1 MHKLNVPLI
10 RPLRLIC
17 FLLFT
22 AVTFCACGNYSEQ
35 DATRVCGVLVKG
47 TPWELASTL
56 ASQREGGFVPEC
68 VEVYEDKAYIKG
80 WLDTNGTTEPYRVAP
95 YDDGL
100 LPAEIVCDLA
110 NGQVTHAGLYCEI
123 IDK

>member
-1 MHKLNVPLI
+1 MHKLFSILTI
-10 RPLRLIC
+10 A
-17 FLLFT
+17 FFAT
-22 AVTFCACGNYSEQ
+22 ALCGCGKYSEQ
-35 DATRVCGVLVKG
+35 NATRVCGVPVKG

-100 LPAEIVCDLA
+100 LPAQISCDVE
-110 NGQVTHAGLYCEI
+110 NGHVTHAVLYCEI
-123 IDK
+123 LDYK

>member
-1 MHKLNVPLI
+1 MKQ
-10 RPLRLIC
+10 
-17 FLLFT
+17 LLYIFIAT
-22 AVTFCACGNYSEQ
+22 ALCACTCYSEQ
-35 DATRVCGVLVKG
+35 DATRVCGVPVKG

-68 VEVYEDKAYIKG
+68 VEVYGDKAYIRG
-80 WLDTNGTTEPYRVAP
+80 WLDTNGTNEPYRVAP

-110 NGQVTHAGLYCEI
+110 NGQVTHAGLYCELLEGK
-123 IDK
+123 DAP

>member
-1 MHKLNVPLI
+1 MKQFI
-10 RPLRLIC
+10 SI
-17 FLLFT
+17 LLFAT
-22 AVTFCACGNYSEQ
+22 ALCACNRYTEA
-35 DATRVCGVLVKG
+35 DATRVCGVPVKG

-80 WLDTNGTTEPYRVAP
+80 WLDTNGANEPYRVAP

-100 LPAEIVCDLA
+100 LPAQISCDVED
-110 NGQVTHAGLYCEI
+110 GHVTHAVLYCEI
-123 IDK
+123 LDTIK

>member
-1 MHKLNVPLI
+1 MKRFI
-10 RPLRLIC
+10 SI
-17 FLLFT
+17 LLFAT
-22 AVTFCACGNYSEQ
+22 ALCACNRYTEA
-35 DATRVCGVLVKG
+35 DAARVCGVQVKG

-95 YDDGL
+95 YGDGYV
-100 LPAEIVCDLA
+100 PAEIWCDLSR
-110 NGQVTHAGLYCEI
+110 GQVTHAGLYCEFLEGK
-123 IDK
+123 DAP

>member
-1 MHKLNVPLI
+1 MKH
-10 RPLRLIC
+10 
-17 FLLFT
+17 LLYIFIAT
-22 AVTFCACGNYSEQ
+22 ALCAFARYTEQ
-35 DATRVCGVLVKG
+35 DATSVCGVPAKG

-68 VEVYEDKAYIKG
+68 VEVYGDKAYIKG

-100 LPAEIVCDLA
+100 LPAEVVCDLA
-110 NGQVTHAGLYCEI
+110 NGQVTHAGLFCELLEGK
-123 IDK
+123 DAP

>member
-1 MHKLNVPLI
+1 MKH
-10 RPLRLIC
+10 
-17 FLLFT
+17 LLYIFIAT
-22 AVTFCACGNYSEQ
+22 ALCACTRYSEQ
-35 DATRVCGVLVKG
+35 DDTRVCGVPVKG

-95 YDDGL
+95 YDDGIV
-100 LPAEIVCDLA
+100 PAQISCDVED
-110 NGQVTHAGLYCEI
+110 GQVTHAVLYCEI
-123 IDK
+123 LDKK

>member
-1 MHKLNVPLI
+1 MKQFI
-10 RPLRLIC
+10 SI
-17 FLLFT
+17 LLFAT
-22 AVTFCACGNYSEQ
+22 ALCACNRYTEA
-35 DATRVCGVLVKG
+35 DATRVCGVPVKG

-68 VEVYEDKAYIKG
+68 VEVYGNKAYIRG
-80 WLDTNGTTEPYRVAP
+80 WLDTNGTNEPYRVAP

-110 NGQVTHAGLYCEI
+110 NGQVTHACFYCEI
-123 IDK
+123 LDTIR

>member
-1 MHKLNVPLI
+1 MK
-10 RPLRLIC
+10 R
-17 FLLFT
+17 FLLIVSLAT
-22 AVTFCACGNYSEQ
+22 ALCACNRYSEQ
-35 DATRVCGVLVKG
+35 DATRVCGVPVKG

-68 VEVYEDKAYIKG
+68 VEVYGDKAYIRG
-80 WLDTNGTTEPYRVAP
+80 WIDTNGTNEPYRVAP

-110 NGQVTHAGLYCEI
+110 KGQVTHAAFYCEI
-123 IDK
+123 LDTLK

>member
-1 MHKLNVPLI
+1 MRRFWFIVL
-10 RPLRLIC
+10 C
-17 FLLFT
+17 AT
-22 AVTFCACGNYSEQ
+22 ALCGCGKYSEQ
-35 DATRVCGVLVKG
+35 NATRVCGVPVKG

-80 WLDTNGTTEPYRVAP
+80 WLDTNGTNEPYRVAP

-100 LPAEIVCDLA
+100 LPAEIWCDLSH
-110 NGQVTHAGLYCEI
+110 GQVTHAGLYCEI
-123 IDK
+123 KGLGNH